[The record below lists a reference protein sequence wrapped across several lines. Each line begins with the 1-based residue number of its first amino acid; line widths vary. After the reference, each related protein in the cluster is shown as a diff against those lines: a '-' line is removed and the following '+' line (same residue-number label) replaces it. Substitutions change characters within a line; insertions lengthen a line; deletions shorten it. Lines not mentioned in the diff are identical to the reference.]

1 MNITELVTVLPI
13 VIICYAVG
21 LGFKALKNI
30 NDACIPVLLALLGG
44 ILGVVSMY
52 VMSGYPANDVITA
65 FAVGVIS
72 GLASTGSY
80 ELVGNIKEL
89 FTKGKDDSNAD

>member
-13 VIICYAVG
+13 VIICYAAG

-52 VMSGYPANDVITA
+52 VMS
-65 FAVGVIS
+65 
-72 GLASTGSY
+72 
-80 ELVGNIKEL
+80 
-89 FTKGKDDSNAD
+89 

>member
-30 NDACIPVLLALLGG
+30 NDTCIPVLLALLGG
-44 ILGVVSMY
+44 IFGVVSMY
-52 VMSGYPANDVITA
+52 VMSGYPANDIITA

-72 GLASTGSY
+72 GLASTGSNQIY
-80 ELVGNIKEL
+80 KQLNK
-89 FTKGKDDSNAD
+89 FFKGE